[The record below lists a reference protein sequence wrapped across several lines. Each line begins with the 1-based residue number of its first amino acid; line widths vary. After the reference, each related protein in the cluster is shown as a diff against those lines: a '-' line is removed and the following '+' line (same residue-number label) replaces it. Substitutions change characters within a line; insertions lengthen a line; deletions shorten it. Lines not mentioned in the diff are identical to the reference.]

1 MFQIITV
8 IIVLGIFSLFA
19 YGAHKAEKIVAE
31 KARLQREAQKKTHV
45 HAQGNSGKTLKNK
58 K

>member
-8 IIVLGIFSLFA
+8 IIVLAIFSLFG
-19 YGAHKAEKIVAE
+19 YGAYKAEKVVAE
-31 KARLQREAQKKTHV
+31 KARLQREAQKKIKI
-45 HAQGNSGKTLKNK
+45 NPGKSAKNIK

>member
-19 YGAHKAEKIVAE
+19 FGAHKAEKIVAE
-31 KARLQREAQKKTHV
+31 KAKLQREAQK
-45 HAQGNSGKTLKNK
+45 QNSYARARKYGKNSEM
-58 K
+58 

>member
-19 YGAHKAEKIVAE
+19 FVAHKAEKIVAE
-31 KARLQREAQKKTHV
+31 KARLQREAQSKTHPRS
-45 HAQGNSGKTLKNK
+45 QGNSGKTAKVRQ
-58 K
+58 